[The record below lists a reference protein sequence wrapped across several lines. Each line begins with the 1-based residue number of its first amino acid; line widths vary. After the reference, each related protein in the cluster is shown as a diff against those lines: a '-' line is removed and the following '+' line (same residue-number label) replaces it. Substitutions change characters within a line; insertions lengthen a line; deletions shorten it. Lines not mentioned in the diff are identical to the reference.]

1 MSAAGHLPA
10 LARPPA
16 PAPSLLRKAPIQKIE
31 SDDELWDDEAL
42 PVRGR
47 TVPLNKVVRG
57 PDAPPRPASHS
68 TLRRLV
74 RGAPSQV
81 LLPGRIVSEDEVSDL
96 SEDGDAE
103 AAVAPVAADD
113 GDDGAIPPIA
123 LAASGTAQ
131 AAIPA
136 RAADAPPMP
145 PETEEPHIDEAVA
158 GGAGDSDLKALKREL
173 LEVETAVPM
182 ASHQRSWAQ
191 FRETWRFRVA
201 QHETVEALAKMVE
214 YLEQQGMAPL
224 ALGAEWREGR
234 ARWLTRL
241 RRATDATQLRRAL
254 APLARQLRRVPLAG
268 DEGEPE
274 HSGGGRRC
282 GAARSGQLPRFP
294 RLAWRCLLLPPKGR
308 KPAAQRQHRK

>member
-1 MSAAGHLPA
+1 MSTAGRLPS

-31 SDDELWDDEAL
+31 SDDELWDDEVL

-81 LLPGRIVSEDEVSDL
+81 LPPGRIVSEDEVSDL

-103 AAVAPVAADD
+103 AAVAPAAADD
-113 GDDGAIPPIA
+113 SDDEAIPPIA

-136 RAADAPPMP
+136 RAADAP
-145 PETEEPHIDEAVA
+145 EELHTDEAAA
-158 GGAGDSDLKALKREL
+158 GGAGTSDLKALKREL
-173 LEVETAVPM
+173 LEVEAAMPM

-224 ALGAEWREGR
+224 ALGTEWREGR
-234 ARWLTRL
+234 ARWLARL

-274 HSGGGRRC
+274 HGGGGRRC
-282 GAARSGQLPRFP
+282 G
-294 RLAWRCLLLPPKGR
+294 LASRPIAYVP
-308 KPAAQRQHRK
+308 